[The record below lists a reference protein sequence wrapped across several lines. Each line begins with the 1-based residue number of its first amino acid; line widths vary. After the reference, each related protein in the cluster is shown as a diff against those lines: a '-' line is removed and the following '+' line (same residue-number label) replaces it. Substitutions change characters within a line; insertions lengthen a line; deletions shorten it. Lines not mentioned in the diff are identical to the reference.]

1 MNDAHLQF
9 GGIRVLKGVT
19 LGVKAGEC
27 IAVIGQNGAGKTSL
41 VNILTGFYRP
51 TQGSVDVLGKPI
63 AGKPPE
69 WIADLG
75 VARTFQT
82 PQILPHVNVIGNVL
96 LGLHRFCHAS
106 WLKEVLLTPYVRR
119 RETEAWE
126 RAKVALER
134 VGLADSARQ
143 PAGALTLGERRLL
156 EIARAISSEPRLLLL
171 DEATSG
177 LAQPEV
183 DKLIDLI
190 AQLRKRT
197 ELAIVIIEHSIS
209 FVRRTVDRVAVLN
222 QGGLLADGATAEVLS
237 RPAVVEAY
245 LGTEA

>member
-1 MNDAHLQF
+1 VNEVYLQF

-19 LGVKAGEC
+19 LGVNAREC
-27 IAVIGQNGAGKTSL
+27 IAVIGPNGAGKTSL

-51 TQGSVDVLGKPI
+51 TQGSVDVLGNPI
-63 AGKPPE
+63 TGKQPE

-82 PQILPHVNVIGNVL
+82 PQILPHMNVIGNVL
-96 LGLHRFCHAS
+96 LGLHRFCRAP
-106 WLKEVLLTPYVRR
+106 WIKEVLLTPGVRR
-119 RETEAWE
+119 REAAAWD
-126 RAKVALER
+126 AANLALER
-134 VGLADSARQ
+134 VGLSESARQ
-143 PAGALTLGERRLL
+143 PAGALTLGQRRLL
-156 EIARAISSEPRLLLL
+156 EIARAIASEPRLLLL

-177 LAQPEV
+177 LAQHEV

-190 AQLRKRT
+190 GQLRKRA

-222 QGGLLADGATAEVLS
+222 QGALLADGATAEVLA
-237 RPAVVEAY
+237 RPAVIEAY
-245 LGTEA
+245 LGTDA

>member
-1 MNDAHLQF
+1 VNDAYLQF

-19 LGVKAGEC
+19 LKVGAGEC
-27 IAVIGQNGAGKTSL
+27 VAVIGPNGAGKTSL
-41 VNILTGFYRP
+41 VNILTGFYQP

-63 AGKPPE
+63 AGKQPE

-82 PQILPHVNVIGNVL
+82 PQILPHMNVIGNVL
-96 LGLHRFCHAS
+96 LGLHRFCRAP
-106 WLKEVLLTPYVRR
+106 WIKEVLLTREVRR
-119 RETEAWE
+119 REVEAWK
-126 RAKVALER
+126 RAYLALER
-134 VGLADSARQ
+134 VGLSGNALQ
-143 PAGALTLGERRLL
+143 PAGELTLGERRLL
-156 EIARAISSEPRLLLL
+156 EIARAIASEPHLLLL

-190 AQLRKRT
+190 AQLRKRA

-222 QGGLLADGATAEVLS
+222 QGTLLADGATAEVLS
-237 RPAVVEAY
+237 RPSVIEAY
-245 LGTEA
+245 LGAEA